1 MTVTIAARCAAWSRW
16 LAPALLLLPL
26 AGCGKGGAPVDQ
38 NKTEAEPHAAEGEIA
53 LSADQIAAAG
63 ITLVRPERG
72 SSGGTIAAP
81 AILEGDPQATQIVS
95 AAIGGR
101 VVSLT
106 RNLGDPVRRGE
117 TLAVIESREAAAL
130 NAEVERAAARAEL
143 ARANLNRD
151 EALFAKGHRPERE
164 VQTSRAAARE
174 AEVSLNMAR
183 QQVAASGLRRGGLN
197 RIVIAAPIGGQVI
210 GRTAIL
216 GQTVAADAELFRIA
230 NLARISVTLSLPSA
244 DAGRVRPGMM
254 LAVRAAGR
262 EGQARI
268 RFVSP
273 VLDPET
279 RLVRVIADLDNR
291 DGRWRV
297 GEPVQAEIR
306 AEATGTP
313 GDALS
318 VPAEAVQTIGN
329 RPMLFVRTSA
339 GFRAV
344 PVALGRRNGSRITI
358 RSGLTGSEQVA
369 ATNSFT
375 LKAELGK
382 GDADHGDH

>member
-1 MTVTIAARCAAWSRW
+1 MTVTIAARCAAWSCR

-26 AGCGKGGAPVDQ
+26 AGCGEGGAPAGH
-38 NKTEAEPHAAEGEIA
+38 NKTEAEPHVAAGEIA
-53 LSADQIAAAG
+53 LSDDQVAAAG

-72 SSGGTIAAP
+72 SGGGTIAAP
-81 AILEGDPQATQIVS
+81 ALLEGDPQATQIVS

-101 VVSLT
+101 VVSLA

-143 ARANLNRD
+143 ARANLSRD

-197 RIVIAAPIGGQVI
+197 RIVIAAPIGGRVI
-210 GRTAIL
+210 GRTAML
-216 GQTVAADAELFRIA
+216 GQTVAADAELFRVA
-230 NLARISVTLSLPSA
+230 NLTRISVTLSLPPA
-244 DAGRVRPGMM
+244 DASRVQPGMTLT
-254 LAVRAAGR
+254 LAAPGR
-262 EGQARI
+262 EGQARV

-273 VLDPET
+273 VLDSET

-297 GEPVQAEIR
+297 GEPVQVEIR
-306 AEATGTP
+306 TETGAGP
-313 GDALS
+313 ADRLS
-318 VPAEAVQTIGN
+318 VPADAVQTIGN
-329 RPMLFVRTSA
+329 RPTVFVRTPA

-344 PVALGRRNGSRITI
+344 PVTLGRRDGPRVII
-358 RSGLTGSEQVA
+358 VSGLTGGERIA

>member
-16 LAPALLLLPL
+16 LAPTLLLLPL
-26 AGCGKGGAPVDQ
+26 GGCGQGAAPADQ

-72 SSGGTIAAP
+72 SGGGTIAAP

-210 GRTAIL
+210 GRSAIL
-216 GQTVAADAELFRIA
+216 GQTVAADAELFRVA
-230 NLARISVTLSLPSA
+230 NLARISVTLSLPPA

-254 LAVRAAGR
+254 LAVRSAGR

-291 DGRWRV
+291 DARWRV

-329 RPMLFVRTSA
+329 RPMLFVRTST

-344 PVALGRRNGSRITI
+344 PVTLGRRDGPRITI
-358 RSGLTGSEQVA
+358 RSGLTGSDQVA

>member
-1 MTVTIAARCAAWSRW
+1 MTVTIAARGVAWSRW
-16 LAPALLLLPL
+16 LAPTLLLLPL
-26 AGCGKGGAPVDQ
+26 AGCGQGGAPADQ
-38 NKTEAEPHAAEGEIA
+38 NKTEAEPHADDGEIA

-72 SSGGTIAAP
+72 SGGGTIAAP

-210 GRTAIL
+210 GRSAIL
-216 GQTVAADAELFRIA
+216 GQTVAADAELFRVA
-230 NLARISVTLSLPSA
+230 NLARISVTLSLPPA
-244 DAGRVRPGMM
+244 DAGRVRPGMT
-254 LAVRAAGR
+254 LAVRAPGR
-262 EGQARI
+262 EAQARI

-306 AEATGTP
+306 AEATGAP
-313 GDALS
+313 GDAVS

-329 RPMLFVRTSA
+329 RPMLFVRTST

-344 PVALGRRNGSRITI
+344 PVTLGRRDGPRITI
-358 RSGLTGSEQVA
+358 LSGLTGSDQVA

-382 GDADHGDH
+382 GDADHGGH